1 MLKSGKV
8 KLSNCWMSRMS
19 REQTPIPFAHMAQRF
34 DDILGFATGNMYST
48 IILQR
53 RNREG

>member
-1 MLKSGKV
+1 
-8 KLSNCWMSRMS
+8 MSRMS
-19 REQTPIPFAHMAQRF
+19 REQTPIPFAHMARRF
-34 DDILGFATGNMYST
+34 DDVLGFETGNMYST